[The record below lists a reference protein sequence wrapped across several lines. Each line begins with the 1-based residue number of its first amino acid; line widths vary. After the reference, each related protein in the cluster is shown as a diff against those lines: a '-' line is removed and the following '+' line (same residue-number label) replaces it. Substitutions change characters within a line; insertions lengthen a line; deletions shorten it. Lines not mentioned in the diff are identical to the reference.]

1 MYRLKSV
8 AAEQDK
14 NFDIASFYPTWLKD
28 YRIKMAF
35 GPYLSYMSFGHML
48 QGGDIAWQ
56 GIEIWTKIAGLAG
69 ANSYF
74 LKEFMLKLSFGG

>member
-1 MYRLKSV
+1 
-8 AAEQDK
+8 
-14 NFDIASFYPTWLKD
+14 
-28 YRIKMAF
+28 MAF
-35 GPYLSYMSFGHML
+35 WLYLSYMSFGHM
-48 QGGDIAWQ
+48 QPGGDIARQ

>member
-1 MYRLKSV
+1 
-8 AAEQDK
+8 
-14 NFDIASFYPTWLKD
+14 
-28 YRIKMAF
+28 MAF
-35 GPYLSYMSFGHML
+35 GLYLSYMSFGHML

-56 GIEIWTKIAGLAG
+56 GIDIWTKIAGLAG

>member
-1 MYRLKSV
+1 
-8 AAEQDK
+8 
-14 NFDIASFYPTWLKD
+14 
-28 YRIKMAF
+28 MAF

-69 ANSYF
+69 ANSLF
-74 LKEFMLKLSFGG
+74 LKELEPKSFFGGRSQGETGLHPKNRVG